1 MHLST
6 KSKALASSTML
17 FKKIKVVV
25 IFCHTWL
32 RQNFFVANIPLKLKM
47 KYPANITGDVSNF
60 ISNVILHVKKTN
72 LNPLEEPKKIM

>member
-1 MHLST
+1 LAQAEFLC
-6 KSKALASSTML
+6 SKHRQR
-17 FKKIKVVV
+17 KK
-25 IFCHTWL
+25 
-32 RQNFFVANIPLKLKM
+32 IPLKLKM